1 MTSAQTETPSA
12 ELDLV
17 ALVKRSWSLFAAR
30 PLLHVLA
37 ALIVMLGGAL
47 TLGIA
52 LGPLLVGYLR
62 LIDRQARGEEVL
74 LGEVLD
80 GLTHFAPAF
89 VTWLIVTG
97 AVIVASAL
105 VVLPGVVVAFVWAY
119 ALWFVAIKELKPTE
133 ALRASF
139 ALARQHVGPLL
150 LVLLATVALNF
161 VGGLIAIGVL
171 VTAPLGLILMT
182 LSFTTLAK

>member
-1 MTSAQTETPSA
+1 MTSAQTETPA
-12 ELDLV
+12 TDLDLM
-17 ALVKRSWSLFAAR
+17 AHFKRSWSLFAER
-30 PLLHVLA
+30 PILHVLA
-37 ALIVMLGGAL
+37 ALVVMLGGAL

-62 LIDRQARGEEVL
+62 LIDRQSRGQEVA

-97 AVIVASAL
+97 AVIMASAL
-105 VVLPGVVVAFVWAY
+105 VVLPGVVVGFVWTY
-119 ALWFVAIKELKPTE
+119 ALWFVAIKEVKPTD

-139 ALARQHVGPLL
+139 QLARAHVGPLL
-150 LVLLATVALNF
+150 MVMLATVALNF
-161 VGGLIAIGVL
+161 VGSLIVIGVL

-182 LSFTTLAK
+182 LSFATLAK